1 MSKRSRPFPK
11 NPESTNRK
19 LYKEGG
25 HGTYT
30 KKRHPNSKWVL
41 NGAIK

>member
-30 KKRHPNSKWVL
+30 KKDIQIQ
-41 NGAIK
+41 NGY